1 VTNGRLRSIATR
13 WLRAAIL
20 GLAGLAVAAT
30 CRAASPGEA
39 CRDQAAIAEQAA
51 GIPKGLLLAI
61 GKRESGV
68 ADGGSILPWPW
79 AVNQDG
85 AGRYLDS
92 QAAAVAFVRE
102 VRAHGARSID
112 VGCFQIS
119 LLYHPEAFGS
129 LDQAFD
135 PALNAAYAARFLAS
149 LRASTGSWDAAVA
162 AYHSA
167 DAVRGVT
174 YRQEVMATWHGRPD
188 LLLTGFRGADASP
201 AGLLVMGV
209 HVWIPAGVAPV
220 RLAHRP
226 GGLPN
231 VITPS
236 AYARGP

>member
-1 VTNGRLRSIATR
+1 MGAFDLSPLA
-13 WLRAAIL
+13 WLRNAML
-20 GLAGLAVAAT
+20 GLALLAMASP
-30 CRAASPGEA
+30 CRAASPGET

-68 ADGGSILPWPW
+68 ADGRSILPWPW

-102 VRAHGARSID
+102 VRARGARSID

-119 LLYHPEAFGS
+119 LLYHPDAFGS

-135 PALNAAYAARFLAS
+135 PAINAAYAAHFLAS
-149 LRASTGSWDAAVA
+149 LRASTGSWEAAVA

-167 DAVRGVT
+167 DAVRGGT
-174 YRQEVMATWHGRPD
+174 YRQDVMATWHGRPD
-188 LLLTGFRGADASP
+188 LLLAGFRGDEALP
-201 AGLLVMGV
+201 AGLLVMGM
-209 HVWIPAGVAPV
+209 HVWIPAGGAPV
-220 RLAHRP
+220 RLAHRA
-226 GGLPN
+226 GSLPN

-236 AYARGP
+236 AFAVRGP